1 MCAAAVSEQQE
12 DPDGIG
18 FRAGF
23 RGDVGEP
30 DFEHHL
36 HLQQGPQVACAAGR
50 RGPPSAPS
58 PTKGAFGGCGPPD
71 GEEILGVFGVFFWGG
86 YSPHFG
92 FLQDADNPLDSVH
105 GHTLLE
111 AAEPCGVGSPPC
123 HKCPSHGVS
132 LGTPW
137 ERSFLP

>member
-71 GEEILGVFGVFFWGG
+71 GEEILGVFGFSFWGG
-86 YSPHFG
+86 GTHPISGFCRTPIIRWILSMATLCWKLLSP
-92 FLQDADNPLDSVH
+92 
-105 GHTLLE
+105 
-111 AAEPCGVGSPPC
+111 VGWDPPRAINAR
-123 HKCPSHGVS
+123 PMG
-132 LGTPW
+132 
-137 ERSFLP
+137 